1 MENKHERAAYKSLPI
16 PQDLPKEE
24 HARYLMLCMIY
35 RHYRE
40 GILVRD
46 VAGEFKKLVCN
57 WETGRTQDKAA
68 LLRYCIANAFEDA
81 TKQGQNADWGS
92 VWTMMM
98 EYMGLPIVRD

>member
-1 MENKHERAAYKSLPI
+1 MSEQPI
-16 PQDLPKEE
+16 NPFRFLCDLPKEE

-40 GILVRD
+40 GIPN
-46 VAGEFKKLVCN
+46 GMSQGNSKKLVCN

-68 LLRYCIANAFEDA
+68 LRYCIANALEDA